1 MKAQLKDAKILGDAV
16 SIMSELV
23 TEVKAKVTKE
33 GLSIIAVD
41 PANIALIMLKI
52 PASAFL
58 KLEAED
64 ETLCIN
70 LDDLKQVLR
79 RISSGPL
86 IIERDE
92 NMLKLSSEDGK
103 RFFSLALISLEQEE
117 KKIPD
122 LEFSDK
128 IEMDSFSFSEAIN
141 DALIVSDACSFET
154 NAKSNAFIIDA
165 KGTINNARTEISGEE
180 AKLHIGEAKSKYSL
194 QYLQKFIKA
203 SKFSDKTQIQFSKNY
218 PLRLDF
224 KSPDAEMLFILAP
237 RVETEE

>member
-1 MKAQLKDAKILGDAV
+1 
-16 SIMSELV
+16 
-23 TEVKAKVTKE
+23 
-33 GLSIIAVD
+33 
-41 PANIALIMLKI
+41 MLKI
-52 PASAFL
+52 PASSFL
-58 KLEAED
+58 KLEAEE

-128 IEMDSFSFSEAIN
+128 IEMDSYSFSEAIN
-141 DALIVSDACSFET
+141 DALIVADACSFET
-154 NAKSNAFIIDA
+154 DVKSNAFIIEA
-165 KGTINNARTEISGEE
+165 RGTLNNARTEISGEE
-180 AKLHIGEAKSKYSL
+180 ATLHIGEAKSKYSL

-203 SKFSDKTQIQFSKNY
+203 SKFSDKTLIQFSKNY
-218 PLRLDF
+218 PLRLDY
-224 KSPDAEMLFILAP
+224 KSPEAEMLFILAP